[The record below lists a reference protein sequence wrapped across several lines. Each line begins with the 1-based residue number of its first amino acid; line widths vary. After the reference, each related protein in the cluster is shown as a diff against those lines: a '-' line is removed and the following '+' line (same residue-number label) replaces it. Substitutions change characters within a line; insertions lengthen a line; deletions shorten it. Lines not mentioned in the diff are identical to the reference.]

1 MQVINMAYKF
11 RIYPNA
17 EQKILLAKHFG
28 SCRFVWN
35 YFLNQRKEYYIN
47 NKENIEAK
55 RIKGCLNYYDNSKDL
70 TKLKK
75 QDGFQWLNECNAQSL
90 QATLKH
96 LDSSY
101 KMFFRKTHQFPK
113 FKNKNNKQSFTIPQF
128 FKLENNKI
136 YFPKFKNGIKV
147 KEHRKLDGKFVVAT
161 ISKNC
166 NNQYYV
172 SIIVE
177 KEVKTLDNLQKA
189 IGIDLGI
196 KDFAT
201 CSNGVVYENIKPLK
215 RKMKKLK
222 YLQRQLSKSNK
233 SSGIRKKRQL
243 KLAKYHLKISNIR
256 KDYLHKITNQ
266 ISNENQIICLEDL
279 AVSNM
284 IKNHK
289 LAQAISDVSWH
300 EFKRQLKYKCKWKGR
315 QLVIIDRF
323 FPSSRM
329 CDVCGTI
336 NQSLTLKD
344 REWTCDNC
352 ETTHNRDLL
361 ASRNILRQGLNIA
374 AGMVVKSE
382 GSCCQ

>member
-1 MQVINMAYKF
+1 MAYKF

-47 NKENIEAK
+47 NKEDIEAK

-70 TKLKK
+70 TKLKQ

-113 FKNKNNKQSFTIPQF
+113 FKSKNNKQSFTIPQF

-233 SSGIRKKRQL
+233 FSGIRKKRQL

-300 EFKRQLKYKCKWKGR
+300 EFKRQLEYKCKWKGR

-323 FPSSRM
+323 FPSSKM
-329 CDVCGTI
+329 CDVCNTI
-336 NQSLTLKD
+336 NQNLTLKD

-352 ETTHNRDLL
+352 KTTHDRDLL

>member
-1 MQVINMAYKF
+1 MQVVNMAYKF

-47 NKENIEAK
+47 NKEDIEAK

-70 TKLKK
+70 TKLKQ

-90 QATLKH
+90 QTTLKH

-113 FKNKNNKQSFTIPQF
+113 FKSKNNKQSFTIPQF

-201 CSNGVVYENIKPLK
+201 CSNGVVYKNIKPLK

-300 EFKRQLKYKCKWKGR
+300 EFKRQLEYKCKWKGR

-323 FPSSRM
+323 FPSSKM
-329 CDVCGTI
+329 CDVCNTI
-336 NQSLTLKD
+336 NQNLTLKD

-352 ETTHNRDLL
+352 KTTHDRDLL

>member
-1 MQVINMAYKF
+1 MAYKF
-11 RIYPNA
+11 RIYPNE

-47 NKENIEAK
+47 NKEDIEAK

-147 KEHRKLDGKFVVAT
+147 KEHKKLDGKFVVAT

-215 RKMKKLK
+215 RKIKKLK

-233 SSGIRKKRQL
+233 FSGIRKKRQL

-300 EFKRQLKYKCKWKGR
+300 EFKRQLEYKCKWKGR

-323 FPSSRM
+323 FPSSKM
-329 CDVCGTI
+329 CDVCNTI
-336 NQSLTLKD
+336 NQNLTLKD

-352 ETTHNRDLL
+352 KTTHDRDLL

>member
-1 MQVINMAYKF
+1 MQVVNMAYKF

-47 NKENIEAK
+47 NKEDIEAK

-113 FKNKNNKQSFTIPQF
+113 FKSKNNKQSFTIPQF

-177 KEVKTLDNLQKA
+177 KEVKTLDNLQTA

-284 IKNHK
+284 MKNHK

-300 EFKRQLKYKCKWKGR
+300 EFKRQLEYKCKWKGR

-323 FPSSRM
+323 FPSSKM
-329 CDVCGTI
+329 CDVCNTI
-336 NQSLTLKD
+336 NQNLTLKD

-352 ETTHNRDLL
+352 KTTHDRDLL

>member
-1 MQVINMAYKF
+1 MQVVNMAYKF

-47 NKENIEAK
+47 NKEDIEAK

-70 TKLKK
+70 TKLKQ

-113 FKNKNNKQSFTIPQF
+113 FKSKNNKQSFTIPQF

-233 SSGIRKKRQL
+233 FSGIRKKRQL

-300 EFKRQLKYKCKWKGR
+300 EFKRQLEYKCKWKGR

-323 FPSSRM
+323 FPSSKM
-329 CDVCGTI
+329 CDVCNTI
-336 NQSLTLKD
+336 NQNLTLKD

-352 ETTHNRDLL
+352 KTTHDRDLL

>member
-1 MQVINMAYKF
+1 MAYKF

-47 NKENIEAK
+47 NKEDIEAK

-113 FKNKNNKQSFTIPQF
+113 FKSKNNKQSFTIPQF

-147 KEHRKLDGKFVVAT
+147 KEHKKLDGKFVVAT

-300 EFKRQLKYKCKWKGR
+300 EFKRQLEYKCKWKGR

-323 FPSSRM
+323 FPSSKM
-329 CDVCGTI
+329 CDVCNTI
-336 NQSLTLKD
+336 NQNLTLKD

-352 ETTHNRDLL
+352 KTTHDRDLL

>member
-1 MQVINMAYKF
+1 MAYKF

-47 NKENIEAK
+47 NKEDIEAK

-284 IKNHK
+284 MKNHK

-300 EFKRQLKYKCKWKGR
+300 EFKRQLEYKCKWKGR

-323 FPSSRM
+323 FPSSKM
-329 CDVCGTI
+329 CDVCNTI
-336 NQSLTLKD
+336 NQNLTLKD

-352 ETTHNRDLL
+352 KTTHDRDLL

-382 GSCCQ
+382 GSRCQ

>member
-1 MQVINMAYKF
+1 MAYKF

-136 YFPKFKNGIKV
+136 YFPKFKIGIKV

-284 IKNHK
+284 MKNHK

-300 EFKRQLKYKCKWKGR
+300 EFKRQLEYKCKWKGR

-329 CDVCGTI
+329 CDVCNTI
-336 NQSLTLKD
+336 NQNLTLKD

-352 ETTHNRDLL
+352 KTTHDRVLL

>member
-1 MQVINMAYKF
+1 MAYKF

-47 NKENIEAK
+47 NKEDIEAK

-284 IKNHK
+284 MKNHK

-300 EFKRQLKYKCKWKGR
+300 EFKRQLEYKCKWKGR

-323 FPSSRM
+323 FPSSKM
-329 CDVCGTI
+329 CDVCNTI
-336 NQSLTLKD
+336 NQNLTLKD

-352 ETTHNRDLL
+352 KTTHDRDLL

>member
-1 MQVINMAYKF
+1 MAYKF

>member
-47 NKENIEAK
+47 NKEDIEAK

-147 KEHRKLDGKFVVAT
+147 KEHKKLDGKFVVAT

-215 RKMKKLK
+215 RKIKKLK

-233 SSGIRKKRQL
+233 FSGIRKKRQL

-300 EFKRQLKYKCKWKGR
+300 EFKRQLEYKCKWKGR

>member
-47 NKENIEAK
+47 NKEDIEAK

-284 IKNHK
+284 MKNHK

-300 EFKRQLKYKCKWKGR
+300 EFKRQLEYKCKWKGR

-323 FPSSRM
+323 FPSSKM
-329 CDVCGTI
+329 CDVCNTI
-336 NQSLTLKD
+336 NQNLTLKD

-352 ETTHNRDLL
+352 KTTHDRDLL

>member
-1 MQVINMAYKF
+1 MAYKF
-11 RIYPNA
+11 RIYPSE

-47 NKENIEAK
+47 NKEDIEAK
-55 RIKGCLNYYDNSKDL
+55 RIKGGLNYYDNAKEL
-70 TKLKK
+70 TKLKTQEEYK
-75 QDGFQWLNECNAQSL
+75 WLNECNSQSL

-96 LDSSY
+96 LDSAY
-101 KMFFRKTHQFPK
+101 KMFFRKTHHFPK
-113 FKNKNNKQSFTIPQF
+113 FKNKHNKQNFTIPQF

-136 YFPKFKNGIKV
+136 CFPKFKDGIKV
-147 KEHRKLDGKFVVAT
+147 KEHRKLEGRFIVAT

-172 SIIVE
+172 SVIVE
-177 KEVKTLDNLQKA
+177 KEIKSLDNLQTS

-215 RKMKKLK
+215 KKMKKLK
-222 YLQRQLSKSNK
+222 YLQRQLSKSQK
-233 SSGIRKKRQL
+233 GSGIRKKRQI
-243 KLAKYHLKISNIR
+243 KLAKYNLKISNIR
-256 KDYLHKITNQ
+256 KDNLHKITNQ

-279 AVSNM
+279 ALSNM
-284 IKNHK
+284 MKNHK
-289 LAQAISDVSWH
+289 LAQAISDVSWN
-300 EFKRQLKYKCKWKGR
+300 EFKRQLEYKCKWKGR

-323 FPSSRM
+323 FPSSKM
-329 CDVCGTI
+329 CDICGTI

-344 REWTCDNC
+344 REWTCDSCN
-352 ETTHNRDLL
+352 THHLRDHL

-374 AGMVVKSE
+374 AGIVVKSE

>member
-1 MQVINMAYKF
+1 MAYKF

-47 NKENIEAK
+47 NKEDIEAK

-284 IKNHK
+284 MKNHK

-300 EFKRQLKYKCKWKGR
+300 EFKRQLEYKCKWKGR

-352 ETTHNRDLL
+352 ETTHDRDLL